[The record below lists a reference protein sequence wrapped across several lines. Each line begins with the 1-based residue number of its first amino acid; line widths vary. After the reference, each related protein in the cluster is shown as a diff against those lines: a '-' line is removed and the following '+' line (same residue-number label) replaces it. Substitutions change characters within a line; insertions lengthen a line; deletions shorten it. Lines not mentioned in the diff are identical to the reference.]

1 MMRLRT
7 RQEGAVL
14 LVALIML
21 VVFTLL
27 AVSGVNSS
35 MTSLR
40 IAGNMQSQTE
50 VAAAAQRALEQVLD
64 QVSNFQYATDSAPPA
79 QSLTI
84 SSAGFDYP
92 VTVTLQCL
100 GARPVAGYSASFA
113 ASAPSE
119 SFWDVRASALDPRT
133 GATAMAHQGVRVTLS
148 PGQICP
154 T

>member
-1 MMRLRT
+1 MRSRT
-7 RQEGAVL
+7 SQKGAVL

-64 QVSNFQYATDSAPPA
+64 QVSNFQYASDSVPPT
-79 QSLTI
+79 QTLTI
-84 SSAGFDYP
+84 SSAGLDYP

-100 GARPVAGYSASFA
+100 GTRPVAGYSASFA
-113 ASAPSE
+113 ASAPAE
-119 SFWDVRASALDPRT
+119 SYWDVQASAQDPRS
-133 GATAMAHQGVRVTLS
+133 GATAVAHQGVRVTLS
-148 PGQICP
+148 PGQVCP

>member
-1 MMRLRT
+1 MQSRNN
-7 RQEGAVL
+7 QKGAVL

-50 VAAAAQRALEQVLD
+50 VGAAAQRALEQVLD
-64 QVSNFQYATDSAPPA
+64 QVTNFQYASDSAPPSQA
-79 QSLTI
+79 LTI
-84 SSAGFDYP
+84 SSAGVDYP

-119 SFWDVRASALDPRT
+119 SFWDVQASALDPRT
-133 GATAMAHQGVRVTLS
+133 GATAVAHQGVRVTLS
-148 PGQICP
+148 PGQVCP